1 MISPLTA
8 AEIIDKARQRLT
20 VATSIASVDACLNSA
35 HGVIHTLLDLRLI
48 TVYAWRE
55 AIDGVDQQ
63 AEQVANNL
71 EAAGG
76 VQ

>member
-8 AEIIDKARQRLT
+8 AEIIDKARNR
-20 VATSIASVDACLNSA
+20 VAAATSIASVDASLDSA
-35 HGVIHTLLDLRLI
+35 HGAIHTLLDLRLI

-55 AIDGVDQQ
+55 AIDCVDQQ

>member
-1 MISPLTA
+1 MSRPLSP
-8 AEIIDKARQRLT
+8 AEVIDKARQR
-20 VATSIASVDACLNSA
+20 VAAATSIPSVDASLDSA
-35 HGVIHTLLDLRLI
+35 HGAIHTLLDLRLI

-71 EAAGG
+71 EAGGG